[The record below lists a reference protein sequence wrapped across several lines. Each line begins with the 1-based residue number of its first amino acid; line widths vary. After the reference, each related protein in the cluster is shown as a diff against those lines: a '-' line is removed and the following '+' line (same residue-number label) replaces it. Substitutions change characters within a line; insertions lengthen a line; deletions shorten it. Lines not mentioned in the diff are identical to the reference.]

1 MTFFFQLVISG
12 LSLGMMY
19 ALIGVGF
26 VIIFKCSQAFN
37 IASGQIVMLGGYLGY
52 TFLMP
57 LDLPVWAAILA
68 AIAVA
73 AIMGIVVERLALRPL
88 LGQPALSIVMM
99 TIALAGI
106 MDGTAI
112 IGWGGEYV
120 TYHDQLPSI
129 TLNLGG
135 GVAIPPSSLLGLI
148 VSVIVV
154 GLLLAMFRFTKM
166 GLAMRA
172 TAEDEQVT
180 RSLGIRATTVYVLSW
195 IIACVVGVI
204 AGVLLGGVS
213 GVSPPLAE
221 VGLKAL
227 AVVILGGLDSI
238 GGAVFAGVIMGIA
251 ENLAAGY
258 LDPMLPSGGGLA
270 NVFPFLVMLA
280 VLIFKPHGLFGL
292 KRIERV

>member
-1 MTFFFQLVISG
+1 MTFFLQLVVSG

-19 ALIGVGF
+19 ALIAVGF
-26 VIIFKCSQAFN
+26 ALIFKCSKAFN
-37 IASGQIVMLGGYLGY
+37 IASGQIVMLGAYLGY
-52 TFLMP
+52 TFLIP
-57 LDLPVWAAILA
+57 FDLPVWAAIIA

-73 AIMGIVVERLALRPL
+73 AVMGLVIERFALRPL
-88 LGQPALSIVMM
+88 LGKPALAIVMM

-106 MDGTAI
+106 MDGISI

-120 TYHDQLPSI
+120 TYHESLPSI
-129 TLNLGG
+129 TLNLGS
-135 GVAIPPSSLLGLI
+135 VSIPPSSLLGLI

-154 GLLLAMFRFTKM
+154 AILLSIFRFTKM

-180 RSLGIRATTVYVLSW
+180 RSLGIRATTVYALVW
-195 IIACVVGVI
+195 VIASVVGVL

-213 GVSPPLAE
+213 GVSPPLAD

-238 GGAVFAGVIMGIA
+238 GGAVVAGVILGIA
-251 ENLAAGY
+251 ENLASGY

-280 VLIFKPHGLFGL
+280 VLIVKPHGLFGL